1 MSPFPPE
8 RRADGLA
15 YADLGRLLAL
25 EMPAR
30 RLGARITRLA
40 AASLIGQHAS
50 TLRGRGLDFQ
60 ELRHYRPGDDLRRLD
75 SRASLRHG
83 TPLVRSFSE
92 ERERP
97 ALIWV
102 DQRMDMFFGSRRYLK
117 STLAVELGALLA
129 WSALHG
135 GDRVGG
141 LVFGDRH
148 EERLRPTRNPAG
160 IRAFCAAMLRHNHA
174 LSADSAPANGARL
187 NPLLETLLSGPER
200 GGQLYLISDFSGC
213 DEHTRDLLQQLR
225 RRHRILALQVQD
237 PLALQLHGDTPLSLS
252 DGIGWL
258 DLDLRRR
265 TVRHPMQDY
274 LRGRLD
280 SVAEHLRL
288 AQVPLLRL
296 STAEAPLDQLRR
308 ELLRL
313 GVLA

>member
-25 EMPAR
+25 EVPAR

-40 AASLIGQHAS
+40 AASLIGQHTSA
-50 TLRGRGLDFQ
+50 LRGRGLDFQ

-75 SRASLRHG
+75 SRATLRHG

-97 ALIWV
+97 ALIWI

-117 STLAVELGALLA
+117 STLAAELGALLA
-129 WSALHG
+129 WSALHA

-141 LVFGDRH
+141 LVFGDQD

-160 IRAFCAAMLRHNHA
+160 IRAFCAALVRHNHA
-174 LSADSAPANGARL
+174 LAADGEPANGARL
-187 NPLLETLLSGPER
+187 NQLLEALLGVPER
-200 GGQLYLISDFSGC
+200 GGQLYLVSDFSGC
-213 DEHTRDLLQQLR
+213 DERTRDLLQQLR
-225 RRHRILALQVQD
+225 LRHRILALQVLD
-237 PLALQLHGDTPLSLS
+237 PLALQLHGETPLNLS
-252 DGIGWL
+252 DGNAWL
-258 DLDLRRR
+258 DLDLRRKA
-265 TVRHPMQDY
+265 VRHPVQAY

-280 SVAEHLRL
+280 AVAEHLRL

-296 STAEAPLDQLRR
+296 STEQAPLDQLRR
-308 ELLRL
+308 ELLRP
-313 GVLA
+313 GVSA